1 MNQAYLSRIA
11 LRGFQNILT
20 RGSGRDLLPSICR
33 ELCGPLVAEHL
44 LADIDLLQNKGLDR
58 LDADTRR
65 RLLNQYE
72 KQQSNPFAAEV
83 AAWLRGEY
91 VFDPACLTT

>member
-1 MNQAYLSRIA
+1 MIPERGRI
-11 LRGFQNILT
+11 FCFST
-20 RGSGRDLLPSICR
+20 LPPAHGTC
-33 ELCGPLVAEHL
+33 PLVARHL
-44 LADIDLLQNKGLDR
+44 LTDIDLLQNKGLDE

-72 KQQSNPFAAEV
+72 KQQSNPFAADV